1 MEADLKV
8 AMFDESVTNKIR
20 ELASS
25 ALKTWLKK
33 VGDDKS
39 DNQWYIEKCLR
50 QVMAHSDYV
59 GINTADTF
67 HDFKK
72 CNINYVD
79 IADNVVGVESA
90 NTPYYLVIFNIDDS
104 RYVARFSLAGG
115 AMVDE
120 RMDLGDD

>member
-1 MEADLKV
+1 MEAGLKV
-8 AMFDESVTNKIR
+8 PMFDESVTDKIR
-20 ELASS
+20 GLASS

-39 DNQWYIEKCLR
+39 DHQWYIEKCLR
-50 QVMAHSDYV
+50 QVMAHSDWV
-59 GINTADTF
+59 GINTSDTF

-72 CNINYVD
+72 CNIDYVD
-79 IADNVVGVESA
+79 IADNVAGVESA

-104 RYVARFSLAGG
+104 RYVARFNLAGG

-120 RMDLGDD
+120 RMDLGDE

>member
-8 AMFDESVTNKIR
+8 AMFDKSVTNKIR

-33 VGDDKS
+33 IGDDKS

-50 QVMAHSDYV
+50 SVMAHSDWV

-72 CNINYVD
+72 CNIDYVD
-79 IADNVVGVESA
+79 IADNVAGVESA

-104 RYVARFSLAGG
+104 RYVARFNLAGG

-120 RMDLGDD
+120 RLDLGDD